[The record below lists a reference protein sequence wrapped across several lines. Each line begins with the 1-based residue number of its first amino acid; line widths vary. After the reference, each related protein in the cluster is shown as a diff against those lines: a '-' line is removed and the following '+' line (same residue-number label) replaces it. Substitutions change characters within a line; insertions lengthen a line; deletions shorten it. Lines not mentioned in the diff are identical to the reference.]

1 MKLPN
6 IESASVEEIGGMGDR
21 QLRERL
27 WQTRL
32 DWADQIEKKNVGMQA
47 KASGD
52 ASAWTGAESKQY
64 AANLAALG
72 AEQRRLMVE
81 IAKRADAER
90 AATKATNDAEKQF
103 RERLRSAETTGGL
116 SEILRLAQSVADKA
130 VRWID
135 QGIAKTGDLM
145 SGDSAM
151 RQEEERKRREQT
163 TQLSQTAKS
172 ADADYGTSAAE
183 AERLREEAAKAEAD
197 AKAKRK
203 DATAFSFDPGRGQAA
218 DAAEADAKAKRAAA
232 TQAEQDAASKL
243 AASQKAQAAA
253 KGPQAKMMA
262 STSGGGSGGGAGAA
276 VAAGVEAAGLA
287 ATGPLGAT
295 IAAVK
300 TGIAALEMPAAVL
313 KGAMDAAAEGLRTIG
328 SVAKSVASNDGF
340 GAIAAAGE
348 GVAKALDNIPI
359 VGGAFASAMRLAT
372 GGLNIFKDVLDSFA
386 DRGRELAKYNSG
398 IAAEVAIANVE
409 RILAD
414 IAEANNNQDE
424 YMDLIRAQAKMERAW
439 QEAMQDLKKS
449 IMPFLTTGA
458 KGITMIVKILPELL
472 KNMGG
477 PFGAILGKFGEAIS
491 ALDKID
497 KNTDD
502 TADATAKMLD
512 DMRANK
518 KYDPTA
524 VLKDLGLK
532 GVQIDDKNVPDKK
545 QAEVPPPLRR

>member
-47 KASGD
+47 KATGD
-52 ASAWTGAESKQY
+52 ASAWTGSDSKQY

-116 SEILRLAQSVADKA
+116 SEILRLAQSVAGKA
-130 VRWID
+130 AAWID
-135 QGIAKTGDLM
+135 KEVVRGRDLM
-145 SGDSAM
+145 SGETA
-151 RQEEERKRREQT
+151 RLGEEDRKKKDQAA
-163 TQLSQTAKS
+163 QLSQQAKS
-172 ADADYGTSAAE
+172 AEDDYGTSAAE
-183 AERLREEAAKAEAD
+183 AERLREEATKAEKAATAKRKSLAIPTLAQRDEIEAMEAD
-197 AKAKRK
+197 AKVKRV
-203 DATAFSFDPGRGQAA
+203 AA
-218 DAAEADAKAKRAAA
+218 SL
-232 TQAEQDAASKL
+232 AEQDAAAKL
-243 AASQKAQAAA
+243 AASQKAQSAA
-253 KGPQAKMMA
+253 KGPQTKMMA
-262 STSGGGSGGGAGAA
+262 SAAGGGSGGGAGAA

-287 ATGPLGAT
+287 ATGPIGGA
-295 IAAVK
+295 IAAGKAIVS
-300 TGIAALEMPAAVL
+300 ALEMPAAVL

-359 VGGAFASAMRLAT
+359 VGGAFASTVRLAT

-458 KGITMIVKILPELL
+458 KGITMIVKMLPELL